1 VDVADLSF
9 IVVRTGERQFK
20 AYHNVCLHRGRKLAD
35 HGGCGAEAFR
45 CAFHAW
51 TWNIEGELKW
61 YPGAWDFPDVQGE
74 NYSLREAQVDTWGGF
89 IFINPDK
96 GARALAEHMG
106 SMPEHFAS
114 WPLERRFTLWHVQ
127 KTINCNWKVAM
138 EAFLESYHVVQT
150 HPQGMSFMAEHATQ
164 YDVFEEGN
172 AHFSRLITP
181 NGVPSKHLKN
191 GTALG
196 ALGDAWALLSGLRL
210 DQAGQFP
217 PNITDR
223 ASLAAW
229 RRRALAEATKADY
242 SSVPDVLMLDSVQY
256 WLFPN
261 FCPWFGEGAPL
272 SYQFR
277 PNADSADTC
286 YMDIWMLVRAPDTGS
301 PPPAPKMVKLD
312 ATQRFEPVI
321 GAIGLIFDQDDFN
334 MPQVQSG
341 LKSWPGDPE
350 GATLA
355 RYQEIR
361 IRYFHKVLMKV
372 LSEP

>member
-277 PNADSADTC
+277 PNADSAGTC
-286 YMDIWMLVRAPDTGS
+286 S
-301 PPPAPKMVKLD
+301 
-312 ATQRFEPVI
+312 
-321 GAIGLIFDQDDFN
+321 
-334 MPQVQSG
+334 
-341 LKSWPGDPE
+341 
-350 GATLA
+350 
-355 RYQEIR
+355 
-361 IRYFHKVLMKV
+361 
-372 LSEP
+372 